1 MTSSLFS
8 DKETG
13 AVTNLKDILIARTPE
28 MECKPLILLWGK
40 LRLRSHQVLFPTT
53 YLQLYDFGS
62 GREGV

>member
-1 MTSSLFS
+1 M
-8 DKETG
+8 
-13 AVTNLKDILIARTPE
+13 TNLKDILIARTPE